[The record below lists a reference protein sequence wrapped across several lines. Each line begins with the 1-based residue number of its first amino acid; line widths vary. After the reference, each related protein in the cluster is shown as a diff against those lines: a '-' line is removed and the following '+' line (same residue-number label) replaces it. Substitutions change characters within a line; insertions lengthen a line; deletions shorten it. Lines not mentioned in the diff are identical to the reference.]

1 MKQEATATIT
11 LKRGVKMDKAFS
23 FAAFAISAMALISLS
38 GIAGAS
44 QVIASCQH
52 TALTNFYVT
61 GVAWAGNSSRNFT
74 SQPIAVGPGS
84 NDVPIQVKLYNP
96 NDCELVGVLAKVP
109 LTSQFTTIN
118 GSSTAYDY
126 IGNVQPYSFF
136 SAIFYLDI
144 PNTTQV
150 SPTEGY
156 YEPLDLYW
164 NYTNDSNSY
173 YYSTTFYAPVRGTT
187 GFSINATS
195 HGLLAGSVNNITIK
209 LRNTGSGYAYD
220 VKPSIASSSSLNP
233 VGEPSE
239 AVSLA
244 PNATAYLTIP
254 VYVSPGAAGQS
265 ISAQLNLAY
274 SNAYGNNESLQTTLD
289 LFGVAPASQVSLT
302 SQYDDVEAGVP
313 QNTSIIVSNSGS
325 SPITNVTVQLTPQ
338 SPMTI
343 IGSDGYFS
351 FPYIAAHSNAS
362 MPMDL
367 YVTSSSSTVATL
379 SAQISYVLDGQAESG
394 TRDLSFLTPGAI
406 NITETSTALLP
417 AAPSAGGIFSVTGTL
432 INSGTTS
439 ASALSISTSG
449 ANGISVLGANST
461 FIGTVGVDSP
471 TSFTVSFEASRTV
484 KPGTYTI
491 PLDIEYLNNL
501 NQKQSKLIYVPV
513 QISPSSANSTF
524 VTGNSTFV
532 KGTFKRKSSDF
543 GLLAIAAIIIV
554 AIVVAAAYIKIFRK
568 RSDKKSKKHV
578 KE

>member
-1 MKQEATATIT
+1 
-11 LKRGVKMDKAFS
+11 MDRTFE
-23 FAAFAISAMALISLS
+23 FAAFTISAMVLVSLA
-38 GIAGAS
+38 GVAGAS

-52 TALTNFYVT
+52 TALTDFYVT

-164 NYTNDSNSY
+164 NYTNDSNSF
-173 YYSTTFYAPVRGTT
+173 YYSTTFYAPVRGST

-195 HGLLAGSVNNITIK
+195 HGLLAGSVNNLTLK

-220 VKPSIASSSSLNP
+220 IKPSIAASSSLNP
-233 VGEPSE
+233 VGEPGE
-239 AVSLA
+239 AASLA

-265 ISAQLNLAY
+265 VSAQLSLAY
-274 SNAYGNNESLQTTLD
+274 SDAYGNNESLQTTLD
-289 LFGVAPASQVSLT
+289 LYGVAPASQVSLT
-302 SQYDDVEAGVP
+302 SQYEDVEEGAP
-313 QNTSIIVSNSGS
+313 QNTSIIVSNSGGT
-325 SPITNVTVQLTPQ
+325 PITNVTVQLTPE

-351 FPYIAAHSNAS
+351 FPYIAAHSNVS
-362 MPMDL
+362 MPVNL

-379 SAQISYVLDGQAESG
+379 SAQISYVFDGQAESG

-417 AAPSAGGIFSVTGTL
+417 AAPTQGGIFSVTGTL
-432 INSGTTS
+432 LNSGTTS

-449 ANGISVLGANST
+449 VNGISVLGTNST

-491 PLDIEYLNNL
+491 PLRIEYLNNL
-501 NQKQSKLIYVPV
+501 NQKQSKLIEVPV
-513 QISPSSANSTF
+513 QIASSSANSTF
-524 VTGNSTFV
+524 VTGNSSFV
-532 KGTFKRKSSDF
+532 KGSFNQKKGDS
-543 GLLAIAAIIIV
+543 GLLLIVVIIIAA
-554 AIVVAAAYIKIFRK
+554 AVAAVAYMKVFRK
-568 RSDKKSKKHV
+568 RTGKKQKQHSK
-578 KE
+578 E

>member
-1 MKQEATATIT
+1 
-11 LKRGVKMDKAFS
+11 MDRTFE
-23 FAAFAISAMALISLS
+23 FAAFTISAMVLVSLA
-38 GIAGAS
+38 GVAGAS

-52 TALTNFYVT
+52 TALTDFYVT

-164 NYTNDSNSY
+164 NYTNDSNSF
-173 YYSTTFYAPVRGTT
+173 YYSTTFYAPVRGST

-195 HGLLAGSVNNITIK
+195 HGLLAGSVNNLTIK

-220 VKPSIASSSSLNP
+220 IKPSIAASSSLNP
-233 VGEPSE
+233 VGEPGE
-239 AVSLA
+239 AASLA

-265 ISAQLNLAY
+265 VSAQLSLAY
-274 SNAYGNNESLQTTLD
+274 SDAYGNNESLQTTLD
-289 LFGVAPASQVSLT
+289 LYGVAPASQVSLT
-302 SQYDDVEAGVP
+302 SQYEDVEEGAP
-313 QNTSIIVSNSGS
+313 QNTSIIVSNSGGT
-325 SPITNVTVQLTPQ
+325 PITNVTVQLTPE

-351 FPYIAAHSNAS
+351 FPYIAAHSNVS
-362 MPMDL
+362 MPVNL

-379 SAQISYVLDGQAESG
+379 SAQISYVFDGQAESG

-417 AAPSAGGIFSVTGTL
+417 AAPTQGGIFSVTGTL
-432 INSGTTS
+432 LNSGTTS

-449 ANGISVLGANST
+449 VNGISVLGANST

-491 PLDIEYLNNL
+491 PLRIEYLNNL
-501 NQKQSKLIYVPV
+501 NQKQSKLIEVPV
-513 QISPSSANSTF
+513 QIASSSANSTF
-524 VTGNSTFV
+524 VTGNSSFV
-532 KGTFKRKSSDF
+532 KGSFNQKKGDS
-543 GLLAIAAIIIV
+543 GLLLIVVIIIAA
-554 AIVVAAAYIKIFRK
+554 AVAAVAAVAYMKVFRK
-568 RSDKKSKKHV
+568 RTGKKQKQHSK
-578 KE
+578 E

>member
-1 MKQEATATIT
+1 
-11 LKRGVKMDKAFS
+11 MDRTFE
-23 FAAFAISAMALISLS
+23 FAAFTISAMVLVSLA
-38 GIAGAS
+38 GVAGAS

-52 TALTNFYVT
+52 TALTDFYVT

-164 NYTNDSNSY
+164 NYTNDSNSF
-173 YYSTTFYAPVRGTT
+173 YYSTTFYAPVRGST

-195 HGLLAGSVNNITIK
+195 HGLLAGSVNNLTLK

-220 VKPSIASSSSLNP
+220 IKPSIAASSSLNP
-233 VGEPSE
+233 VGEPGE
-239 AVSLA
+239 AASLA

-254 VYVSPGAAGQS
+254 IYVSPGAAGQS
-265 ISAQLNLAY
+265 VSAQLSLAY
-274 SNAYGNNESLQTTLD
+274 SDAYGNNESLQTTLD
-289 LFGVAPASQVSLT
+289 LYGVAPASQVSLT
-302 SQYDDVEAGVP
+302 SQYEDVEEGAP
-313 QNTSIIVSNSGS
+313 QNTSIIVSNSGGT
-325 SPITNVTVQLTPQ
+325 PITNVTVQLTPE

-351 FPYIAAHSNAS
+351 FPYIAAHSNVS
-362 MPMDL
+362 MPVNL

-379 SAQISYVLDGQAESG
+379 SAQISYVFDGQAESG

-417 AAPSAGGIFSVTGTL
+417 AAPTQGGIFSVTGTL
-432 INSGTTS
+432 LNSGTTS

-449 ANGISVLGANST
+449 VNGISVLGANST

-484 KPGTYTI
+484 KPGTYTV
-491 PLDIEYLNNL
+491 PLRIEYLNNL
-501 NQKQSKLIYVPV
+501 NQKQSKLIEVPV
-513 QISPSSANSTF
+513 QIASSSANSTF
-524 VTGNSTFV
+524 VTGNSSFV
-532 KGTFKRKSSDF
+532 KGSFNQKKGDS
-543 GLLAIAAIIIV
+543 GLLLIVVIIIAA
-554 AIVVAAAYIKIFRK
+554 AVAAVAAVAYMKVFRK
-568 RSDKKSKKHV
+568 RTGKKQKQHSK
-578 KE
+578 E

>member
-1 MKQEATATIT
+1 
-11 LKRGVKMDKAFS
+11 MDKSLAFS
-23 FAAFAISAMALISLS
+23 AFAISVMALVSLT

-61 GVAWAGNSSRNFT
+61 GVAWTGNSSRNFT
-74 SQPIAVGPGS
+74 AQPIAVGPGS

-164 NYTNDSNSY
+164 NYTNDSNSF
-173 YYSTTFYAPVRGTT
+173 YYSTTFYAPVRGST

-195 HGLLAGSVNNITIK
+195 HGLLAGAVNNLTIK
-209 LRNTGSGYAYD
+209 LTNTGSGYAYD
-220 VKPSIASSSSLNP
+220 IKPSITSSSSLNP
-233 VGEPSE
+233 VGEPGE
-239 AVSLA
+239 AASLA

-254 VYVSPGAAGQS
+254 IYVSPGAAGQS
-265 ISAQLNLAY
+265 ISAQLDLAY
-274 SNAYGNNESLQTTLD
+274 SNAYGDNGSLQTTLD
-289 LFGVAPASQVSLT
+289 LYGVSPASQVSLT
-302 SQYDDVEAGVP
+302 SQYDDVEEGVP
-313 QNTSIIVSNSGS
+313 QNTSIVVSNSGS
-325 SPITNVTVQLTPQ
+325 SPITNVTIQLTPE

-351 FPYIAAHSNAS
+351 FPYIAAHSNVS
-362 MPMDL
+362 MPVNL

-379 SAQISYVLDGQAESG
+379 SAQIDYVFDGQAESG
-394 TRDLSFLTPGAI
+394 ARDLSFLTPGDI
-406 NITETSTALLP
+406 NITETSTTLLP
-417 AAPSAGGIFSVTGTL
+417 AAPTPGGIFSVTGTL
-432 INSGTTS
+432 LNSGTTS

-449 ANGISVLGANST
+449 ANGISVLGSNST

-471 TSFTVSFEASRTV
+471 TSFTVSFEASRDV
-484 KPGTYTI
+484 KPGTYMV

-501 NQKQSKLIYVPV
+501 NQKQSKLIEVPV
-513 QISPSSANSTF
+513 EIASSSANSTF
-524 VTGNSTFV
+524 VTGNSSFV
-532 KGTFKRKSSDF
+532 KGSFKRKNSDS
-543 GLLAIAAIIIV
+543 GILAIV
-554 AIVVAAAYIKIFRK
+554 AIVIVVAVIAVAYMKIFRK
-568 RSDKKSKKHV
+568 RSGKKSKQHV

>member
-1 MKQEATATIT
+1 
-11 LKRGVKMDKAFS
+11 MDRTFE
-23 FAAFAISAMALISLS
+23 FAAFTISAMVLVSLA
-38 GIAGAS
+38 GVAGAS

-52 TALTNFYVT
+52 TALTDFYVT

-136 SAIFYLDI
+136 SAIFYLNI

-164 NYTNDSNSY
+164 NYTNDSNSF
-173 YYSTTFYAPVRGTT
+173 YYSTTFYAPVRGST

-195 HGLLAGSVNNITIK
+195 HGLLAGSVNNLTIK

-220 VKPSIASSSSLNP
+220 IKPSIAASSSLNP
-233 VGEPSE
+233 VGEPGE
-239 AVSLA
+239 AASLA

-265 ISAQLNLAY
+265 VSAQLSLAY
-274 SNAYGNNESLQTTLD
+274 SDAYGNNESLQTTLD
-289 LFGVAPASQVSLT
+289 LYGVAPASQVSLT
-302 SQYDDVEAGVP
+302 SQYEDVEEGAP
-313 QNTSIIVSNSGS
+313 QNTSIIVSNSGGT
-325 SPITNVTVQLTPQ
+325 PITNVTVQLTPE

-351 FPYIAAHSNAS
+351 FPYIAAHSNVS
-362 MPMDL
+362 MPVNL

-379 SAQISYVLDGQAESG
+379 SAQISYVFDGQAESG

-406 NITETSTALLP
+406 NITETSTSLLP
-417 AAPSAGGIFSVTGTL
+417 AAPTQGGIFSVTGTL
-432 INSGTTS
+432 LNSGTTS

-449 ANGISVLGANST
+449 VNGISVLGANST

-491 PLDIEYLNNL
+491 PLRIEYLNNL
-501 NQKQSKLIYVPV
+501 NQKQSKLIEVPV
-513 QISPSSANSTF
+513 QIASSSANSTF
-524 VTGNSTFV
+524 VTGNSSFV
-532 KGTFKRKSSDF
+532 KGSFNRKKGDS
-543 GLLAIAAIIIV
+543 GLLLIVAIIIV
-554 AIVVAAAYIKIFRK
+554 AAVAAVAYMKVFRK
-568 RSDKKSKKHV
+568 RTGKKQKQHSK
-578 KE
+578 E

>member
-1 MKQEATATIT
+1 
-11 LKRGVKMDKAFS
+11 MDRTFE
-23 FAAFAISAMALISLS
+23 FAAFTISAMVLVSLA
-38 GIAGAS
+38 GVAGAS

-52 TALTNFYVT
+52 TALTDFYVT

-164 NYTNDSNSY
+164 NYTNDSNSF
-173 YYSTTFYAPVRGTT
+173 YYSTTFYAPVRGST

-195 HGLLAGSVNNITIK
+195 HGLLAGSVNNLTLK

-220 VKPSIASSSSLNP
+220 IKPSIAASSSLNP
-233 VGEPSE
+233 VGEPGE
-239 AVSLA
+239 AASLA

-265 ISAQLNLAY
+265 VSAQLSLAY
-274 SNAYGNNESLQTTLD
+274 SDAYGNNESLQTTLD
-289 LFGVAPASQVSLT
+289 LYGVAPASQVSLT
-302 SQYDDVEAGVP
+302 SQYEDVEEGAP
-313 QNTSIIVSNSGS
+313 QNTSIIVSNSGGT
-325 SPITNVTVQLTPQ
+325 PITNVTVQLTPE

-351 FPYIAAHSNAS
+351 FPYIAAHSNVS
-362 MPMDL
+362 MPVNL

-379 SAQISYVLDGQAESG
+379 SAQISYVFDGQAESG

-417 AAPSAGGIFSVTGTL
+417 AAPTQGGIFSVTGTL
-432 INSGTTS
+432 LNSGTTS

-449 ANGISVLGANST
+449 VNGISVLGANST

-491 PLDIEYLNNL
+491 PLRIEYLNNL
-501 NQKQSKLIYVPV
+501 NQKQSKLIEVPV
-513 QISPSSANSTF
+513 QIASSSANSTF
-524 VTGNSTFV
+524 VTGNSSFV
-532 KGTFKRKSSDF
+532 KGSFNQKKGDS
-543 GLLAIAAIIIV
+543 GLLLIVVIIIAA
-554 AIVVAAAYIKIFRK
+554 AVAAVAAVAYMKVFRK
-568 RSDKKSKKHV
+568 RTGKKQKQHSK
-578 KE
+578 E

>member
-1 MKQEATATIT
+1 
-11 LKRGVKMDKAFS
+11 MDRTFE
-23 FAAFAISAMALISLS
+23 FAAFTISAMVLVSLA
-38 GIAGAS
+38 GVAGAS

-52 TALTNFYVT
+52 TALTDFYVT

-164 NYTNDSNSY
+164 NYTNDSNSF
-173 YYSTTFYAPVRGTT
+173 YYSTTFYAPVRGST

-195 HGLLAGSVNNITIK
+195 HGLLAGSVNNLTIK

-220 VKPSIASSSSLNP
+220 IKPSIAASSSLNP
-233 VGEPSE
+233 VGEPGE
-239 AVSLA
+239 AASLA

-254 VYVSPGAAGQS
+254 IYVSPGAAGQS
-265 ISAQLNLAY
+265 VSAQLSLAY
-274 SNAYGNNESLQTTLD
+274 SDAYGNNESLQTTLD
-289 LFGVAPASQVSLT
+289 LYGVAPASQVSLT
-302 SQYDDVEAGVP
+302 SQYEDVEEGAP
-313 QNTSIIVSNSGS
+313 QNTSIIVSNSGGT
-325 SPITNVTVQLTPQ
+325 PITNVTVQLTPE

-351 FPYIAAHSNAS
+351 FPYIAAHSNVS
-362 MPMDL
+362 MPVNL

-379 SAQISYVLDGQAESG
+379 SAQISYVFDGQAESG

-417 AAPSAGGIFSVTGTL
+417 AAPTQGGIFSVTGTL
-432 INSGTTS
+432 LNSGTTS

-449 ANGISVLGANST
+449 VNGISVLGTNST

-491 PLDIEYLNNL
+491 PLRIEYLNNL
-501 NQKQSKLIYVPV
+501 NQKQSKLIEVPV
-513 QISPSSANSTF
+513 QIASSSANSTF
-524 VTGNSTFV
+524 VTGNSSFV
-532 KGTFKRKSSDF
+532 KGSFNQKKGDS
-543 GLLAIAAIIIV
+543 GLLLIVVIIIAA
-554 AIVVAAAYIKIFRK
+554 AVAAVAYMKVFRK
-568 RSDKKSKKHV
+568 RTGKKQKQHSK
-578 KE
+578 E

>member
-1 MKQEATATIT
+1 MQGAVAIM
-11 LKRGVKMDKAFS
+11 LKRGVKMDRTFA
-23 FAAFAISAMALISLS
+23 FAAFAISAMVLASLA

-52 TALTNFYVT
+52 TALTDFYVT
-61 GVAWAGNSSRNFT
+61 GVSWIGNSSRNFT

-136 SAIFYLDI
+136 SAVFYLNI

-164 NYTNDSNSY
+164 NYTNDSNSF
-173 YYSTTFYAPVRGTT
+173 YYSTTFYAPVRGST

-195 HGLLAGSVNNITIK
+195 HGLLAGSVNNLTIK

-220 VKPSIASSSSLNP
+220 IKPSIAASSSLNP
-233 VGEPSE
+233 VGEPGE
-239 AVSLA
+239 AASLA

-265 ISAQLNLAY
+265 VSAQLSLAY
-274 SNAYGNNESLQTTLD
+274 SDAYGNNESLQTTLD
-289 LFGVAPASQVSLT
+289 LYGVAPASQVSLT
-302 SQYDDVEAGVP
+302 SQYEDVEEGVP
-313 QNTSIIVSNSGS
+313 QNTSIIVSNSGGT
-325 SPITNVTVQLTPQ
+325 PITNVTVQLTPE

-351 FPYIAAHSNAS
+351 FPYIAAHSNVS
-362 MPMDL
+362 MPVNL
-367 YVTSSSSTVATL
+367 YVASSSSTVATL
-379 SAQISYVLDGQAESG
+379 SAQISYVFDGQAESG
-394 TRDLSFLTPGAI
+394 TRELSFLTPGAI

-417 AAPSAGGIFSVTGTL
+417 AAPTQGGIFSVTGTL
-432 INSGTTS
+432 LNSGTTS
-439 ASALSISTSG
+439 ASALSISTSSV
-449 ANGISVLGANST
+449 NGISVLGANST
-461 FIGTVGVDSP
+461 VIGTVGVDSP
-471 TSFTVSFEASRTV
+471 PSFTVSFEASRTV

-491 PLDIEYLNNL
+491 PLRIEYLNNL
-501 NQKQSKLIYVPV
+501 NQKQSKLIEVPV
-513 QISPSSANSTF
+513 QIASSSANSTF

-532 KGTFKRKSSDF
+532 KGSFNRKRGDS
-543 GLLAIAAIIIV
+543 GLLLIVAIII
-554 AIVVAAAYIKIFRK
+554 AAAVAAVAYMKVFRK
-568 RSDKKSKKHV
+568 RTGKKTKQHSK
-578 KE
+578 E

>member
-1 MKQEATATIT
+1 
-11 LKRGVKMDKAFS
+11 MDRTFA
-23 FAAFAISAMALISLS
+23 FAAFTISAMVLVSLA
-38 GIAGAS
+38 GVAGAS

-52 TALTNFYVT
+52 TALTDFYVT

-164 NYTNDSNSY
+164 NYTNDSNSF
-173 YYSTTFYAPVRGTT
+173 YYSTTFYAPVRGST

-195 HGLLAGSVNNITIK
+195 HGLLAGSVNNLTIK

-220 VKPSIASSSSLNP
+220 IKPSIAASSSLNP
-233 VGEPSE
+233 VGEPGE
-239 AVSLA
+239 AASLA

-254 VYVSPGAAGQS
+254 IYVSPGAAGQS
-265 ISAQLNLAY
+265 VSAQLSLAY
-274 SNAYGNNESLQTTLD
+274 SDAYGNNESLQTTLD
-289 LFGVAPASQVSLT
+289 LYGVAPASQVSLT
-302 SQYDDVEAGVP
+302 SQYEDVEEGAP
-313 QNTSIIVSNSGS
+313 QNTSIIVSNSGGT
-325 SPITNVTVQLTPQ
+325 PITNVTVQLTPE

-351 FPYIAAHSNAS
+351 FPYIAAHSNVS
-362 MPMDL
+362 MPVNL

-379 SAQISYVLDGQAESG
+379 SAQISYVFDGQAESG

-417 AAPSAGGIFSVTGTL
+417 AAPTQGGIFSVTGTL
-432 INSGTTS
+432 LNSGTTS

-449 ANGISVLGANST
+449 VNGISVLGANST

-491 PLDIEYLNNL
+491 PLRIEYLNNL
-501 NQKQSKLIYVPV
+501 NQKQSKLIEVPV
-513 QISPSSANSTF
+513 QIASSSANSTF
-524 VTGNSTFV
+524 VTGNSSFV
-532 KGTFKRKSSDF
+532 KGSFNQKKGDS
-543 GLLAIAAIIIV
+543 GLLLIVVIIIAA
-554 AIVVAAAYIKIFRK
+554 AVAAVAYMKVFRK
-568 RSDKKSKKHV
+568 RTGKKQKQHSK
-578 KE
+578 E

>member
-1 MKQEATATIT
+1 
-11 LKRGVKMDKAFS
+11 MDRTFA
-23 FAAFAISAMALISLS
+23 FAAFTISAMVLVSLA
-38 GIAGAS
+38 GVAGAS

-52 TALTNFYVT
+52 TALTDFYVT

-164 NYTNDSNSY
+164 NYTNDSNSF
-173 YYSTTFYAPVRGTT
+173 YYSTTFYAPVRGST

-195 HGLLAGSVNNITIK
+195 HGLLAGSVNNLTLK

-220 VKPSIASSSSLNP
+220 IKPSIAASSSLNP
-233 VGEPSE
+233 VGEPGE
-239 AVSLA
+239 AASLA

-265 ISAQLNLAY
+265 VSAQLSLAY
-274 SNAYGNNESLQTTLD
+274 SDAYGNNESLQTTLD
-289 LFGVAPASQVSLT
+289 LYGVAPASQVSLT
-302 SQYDDVEAGVP
+302 SQYEDVEEGAP
-313 QNTSIIVSNSGS
+313 QNTSIIVSNSGGT
-325 SPITNVTVQLTPQ
+325 PITNVTVQLTPE

-351 FPYIAAHSNAS
+351 FPYIAAHSNVS
-362 MPMDL
+362 MPVNL

-379 SAQISYVLDGQAESG
+379 SAQISYVFDGQAESG

-417 AAPSAGGIFSVTGTL
+417 AAPTQGGIFSVTGTL
-432 INSGTTS
+432 LNSGTTS

-449 ANGISVLGANST
+449 VNGISVLGANST

-491 PLDIEYLNNL
+491 PLRIEYLNNL
-501 NQKQSKLIYVPV
+501 NQKQSKLIEVPV
-513 QISPSSANSTF
+513 QIASSSANSTF
-524 VTGNSTFV
+524 VTGNSSFV
-532 KGTFKRKSSDF
+532 KGSFNQKKGDS
-543 GLLAIAAIIIV
+543 GLLLIVVIIIAA
-554 AIVVAAAYIKIFRK
+554 AVAAVAAVAYMKVFRK
-568 RSDKKSKKHV
+568 RTGKKQKQHSK
-578 KE
+578 E

>member
-1 MKQEATATIT
+1 
-11 LKRGVKMDKAFS
+11 MDRTFA
-23 FAAFAISAMALISLS
+23 FAAFTISAMVLVSLA
-38 GIAGAS
+38 GVAGAS

-52 TALTNFYVT
+52 TALTDFYVT

-164 NYTNDSNSY
+164 NYTNDSNSF
-173 YYSTTFYAPVRGTT
+173 YYSTTFYAPVRGST

-195 HGLLAGSVNNITIK
+195 HGLLAGSVNNLTLK

-220 VKPSIASSSSLNP
+220 IKPSIAASSSLNP
-233 VGEPSE
+233 VGEPGE
-239 AVSLA
+239 AASLA

-265 ISAQLNLAY
+265 VSAQLSLAY
-274 SNAYGNNESLQTTLD
+274 SDAYGNNESLQTTLD
-289 LFGVAPASQVSLT
+289 LYGVAPASQVSLT
-302 SQYDDVEAGVP
+302 SQYEDVEEGAP
-313 QNTSIIVSNSGS
+313 QNTSIIVSNSGGT
-325 SPITNVTVQLTPQ
+325 PITNVTVQLTPE

-351 FPYIAAHSNAS
+351 FPYIAAHSNVS
-362 MPMDL
+362 MPVNL

-379 SAQISYVLDGQAESG
+379 SAQISYVFDGQAESG

-417 AAPSAGGIFSVTGTL
+417 AAPTQGGIFSVTGTL
-432 INSGTTS
+432 LNSGTTS

-449 ANGISVLGANST
+449 VNGISVLGTNST

-491 PLDIEYLNNL
+491 PLRIEYLNNL
-501 NQKQSKLIYVPV
+501 NQKQSKLIEVPV
-513 QISPSSANSTF
+513 QIASSSANSTF
-524 VTGNSTFV
+524 VTGNSSFV
-532 KGTFKRKSSDF
+532 KGSFNQKKGDS
-543 GLLAIAAIIIV
+543 GLLLIVVIIIAA
-554 AIVVAAAYIKIFRK
+554 AVAAVAAVAYMKVFRK
-568 RSDKKSKKHV
+568 RTGKKQKQHSK
-578 KE
+578 E

>member
-1 MKQEATATIT
+1 
-11 LKRGVKMDKAFS
+11 MDRTFA
-23 FAAFAISAMALISLS
+23 FAAFTISAMVLVSLA
-38 GIAGAS
+38 GVAGAS

-52 TALTNFYVT
+52 TALTDFYVT
-61 GVAWAGNSSRNFT
+61 GVAWTGNSSRNFT

-164 NYTNDSNSY
+164 NYTNDSNSF
-173 YYSTTFYAPVRGTT
+173 YYSTTFYAPVRGST

-195 HGLLAGSVNNITIK
+195 HGLLAGSVNNLTLK

-220 VKPSIASSSSLNP
+220 IKPSIAASSSLNP
-233 VGEPSE
+233 VGEPGE
-239 AVSLA
+239 AASLA

-254 VYVSPGAAGQS
+254 IYVSPGAAGQS
-265 ISAQLNLAY
+265 VSAQLSLAY
-274 SNAYGNNESLQTTLD
+274 SDAYGNNESLQTTLD
-289 LFGVAPASQVSLT
+289 LYGVAPASQVSLT
-302 SQYDDVEAGVP
+302 SQYEDVEEGAP
-313 QNTSIIVSNSGS
+313 QNTSIIVSNSGGT
-325 SPITNVTVQLTPQ
+325 PITNVTVQLTPE

-351 FPYIAAHSNAS
+351 FPYIAAHSNVS
-362 MPMDL
+362 MPVNL

-379 SAQISYVLDGQAESG
+379 SAQISYVFDGQAESG

-406 NITETSTALLP
+406 NITETSTSLLP
-417 AAPSAGGIFSVTGTL
+417 AAPTQGGIFSVTGTL
-432 INSGTTS
+432 LNSGTTS

-449 ANGISVLGANST
+449 VNGISVLGTNST

-491 PLDIEYLNNL
+491 PLRIEYLNNL
-501 NQKQSKLIYVPV
+501 NQKQSKLIEVPV
-513 QISPSSANSTF
+513 QIASSSANSTF
-524 VTGNSTFV
+524 VTGNSSFV
-532 KGTFKRKSSDF
+532 KGSFNQKKGDS
-543 GLLAIAAIIIV
+543 GLLLIVVIIIAA
-554 AIVVAAAYIKIFRK
+554 AVAAVAYMKVFRK
-568 RSDKKSKKHV
+568 RTGKKQKQHSK
-578 KE
+578 E

>member
-1 MKQEATATIT
+1 
-11 LKRGVKMDKAFS
+11 MDRTFE
-23 FAAFAISAMALISLS
+23 FAAFTISAMVLVSLA
-38 GIAGAS
+38 GVAGAS

-52 TALTNFYVT
+52 TALTDFYVT
-61 GVAWAGNSSRNFT
+61 GVAWTGNSSRNFT

-136 SAIFYLDI
+136 SAIFYLNI

-164 NYTNDSNSY
+164 NYTNDSNSF
-173 YYSTTFYAPVRGTT
+173 YYSTTFYAPVRGST

-195 HGLLAGSVNNITIK
+195 HGLLAGSVNNLTIK

-220 VKPSIASSSSLNP
+220 IKPSIAASSSLNP
-233 VGEPSE
+233 VGEPGE
-239 AVSLA
+239 AASLA

-265 ISAQLNLAY
+265 VSAQLSLAY
-274 SNAYGNNESLQTTLD
+274 SDAYGNNESLQTTLD
-289 LFGVAPASQVSLT
+289 LYGVAPASQVSLT
-302 SQYDDVEAGVP
+302 SQYEDVEEGAP
-313 QNTSIIVSNSGS
+313 QNTSIIVSNSGGT
-325 SPITNVTVQLTPQ
+325 PITNVTVQLTPE

-351 FPYIAAHSNAS
+351 FPYIAAHSNVS
-362 MPMDL
+362 MPVNL

-379 SAQISYVLDGQAESG
+379 SAQISYVFDGQAESG

-406 NITETSTALLP
+406 NITETSTSLLP
-417 AAPSAGGIFSVTGTL
+417 AAPTQGGIFSVTGTL
-432 INSGTTS
+432 LNSGTTS

-449 ANGISVLGANST
+449 VNGISVLGANST

-491 PLDIEYLNNL
+491 PLRIEYLNNL
-501 NQKQSKLIYVPV
+501 NQKQSKLIEVPV
-513 QISPSSANSTF
+513 QIASSSANSTF
-524 VTGNSTFV
+524 VTGNSSFV
-532 KGTFKRKSSDF
+532 KGSFNRKKGDS
-543 GLLAIAAIIIV
+543 GLLLIVAIIIV
-554 AIVVAAAYIKIFRK
+554 AAVAAVAYMKVFRK
-568 RSDKKSKKHV
+568 RTGKKQKQHSK
-578 KE
+578 E

>member
-1 MKQEATATIT
+1 MAIM
-11 LKRGVKMDKAFS
+11 LKRGVKMDRTFA
-23 FAAFAISAMALISLS
+23 FAAFTISAMVLVSLA
-38 GIAGAS
+38 GVAGAS

-52 TALTNFYVT
+52 TALTDFYVT

-164 NYTNDSNSY
+164 NYTNDSNSF
-173 YYSTTFYAPVRGTT
+173 YYSTTFYAPVRGST

-195 HGLLAGSVNNITIK
+195 HGLLAGSVNNLTIK

-220 VKPSIASSSSLNP
+220 IKPSIAASSSLNP
-233 VGEPSE
+233 VGEPGE
-239 AVSLA
+239 AASLA

-265 ISAQLNLAY
+265 VSAQLSLAY
-274 SNAYGNNESLQTTLD
+274 SDAYGNNESLQTTLD
-289 LFGVAPASQVSLT
+289 LYGVAPASQVSLT
-302 SQYDDVEAGVP
+302 SQYEDVEEGVP
-313 QNTSIIVSNSGS
+313 QNTSIIVSNSGGT
-325 SPITNVTVQLTPQ
+325 PITNVTVQLTPE

-351 FPYIAAHSNAS
+351 FPYIAAHSNVS
-362 MPMDL
+362 MPVNL
-367 YVTSSSSTVATL
+367 YVASSSSTVATL
-379 SAQISYVLDGQAESG
+379 SAQISYVFDGQAESG
-394 TRDLSFLTPGAI
+394 TRELSFLTPGAI

-417 AAPSAGGIFSVTGTL
+417 AAPTQG
-432 INSGTTS
+432 
-439 ASALSISTSG
+439 
-449 ANGISVLGANST
+449 
-461 FIGTVGVDSP
+461 
-471 TSFTVSFEASRTV
+471 
-484 KPGTYTI
+484 
-491 PLDIEYLNNL
+491 
-501 NQKQSKLIYVPV
+501 
-513 QISPSSANSTF
+513 
-524 VTGNSTFV
+524 
-532 KGTFKRKSSDF
+532 
-543 GLLAIAAIIIV
+543 
-554 AIVVAAAYIKIFRK
+554 
-568 RSDKKSKKHV
+568 
-578 KE
+578 